1 MSHILLVEDEEHLAQ
16 GLAFNLRNA
25 GYDVD
30 VVESGED
37 CLEALEDTTFD
48 LILLDVMLPGM
59 NGLDVCKAVRRER
72 RLEPIIM
79 VSAKDRVEDA
89 ISGLDA
95 GADDYITKPF
105 DLDMLLAKVRG
116 CLRRQV
122 WGRTYGSGPPGT
134 GGEEGGKGHE
144 GLDFGA
150 WRIDF
155 ATFRAVRSTSGDASG
170 DDGEQTDEQT
180 TEEVELSAKEV
191 GILKL
196 FSERPGEVISR
207 DTFLEEVWNLP
218 ASLETRT
225 VDNFIHKLRQ
235 TLEDNPSKPR
245 HIVSVR
251 GVGYRFVP

>member
-25 GYDVD
+25 GYDVS
-30 VVESGED
+30 VVESGEE
-37 CLEALEDTTFD
+37 CLEALEGGTFD
-48 LILLDVMLPGM
+48 LILLDVMLPGI

-79 VSAKDRVEDA
+79 VSAKDRLEDA

-116 CLRRQV
+116 TLRRQV
-122 WGRTYGSGPPGT
+122 WGRTYGNGHSHG
-134 GGEEGGKGHE
+134 GGEEKGRDHDQ
-144 GLDFGA
+144 LDFGA
-150 WRIDF
+150 WRVDF
-155 ATFRAVRSTSGDASG
+155 STFRAERT
-170 DDGEQTDEQT
+170 DDERLGEQI
-180 TEEVELSAKEV
+180 ELSAKEV

-196 FSERPGEVISR
+196 FSERPGEVVSR

-235 TLEDNPSKPR
+235 TLEDDPSKPR

>member
-37 CLEALEDTTFD
+37 CLAALDESSFD

-59 NGLDVCKAVRRER
+59 SGLDVCKAVRRER

-89 ISGLDA
+89 IAGIDA
-95 GADDYITKPF
+95 GADDYVTKPF

-116 CLRRQV
+116 SLRRQV
-122 WGRTYGSGPPGT
+122 WGRTYGNGNGN
-134 GGEEGGKGHE
+134 GGAEENGRAPQTF
-144 GLDFGA
+144 DFGW
-150 WRIDF
+150 WRVDF
-155 ATFRAVRSTSGDASG
+155 STFRAERT
-170 DDGEQTDEQT
+170 DDERKGEQ
-180 TEEVELSAKEV
+180 VELSAKEV

-196 FSERPGEVISR
+196 FSERPGEVVSR

-235 TLEDNPSKPR
+235 TLEDDPSKPR

-251 GVGYRFVP
+251 GAGYRYVP

>member
-1 MSHILLVEDEEHLAQ
+1 MSHILVVEDEEHLAQ

-30 VVESGED
+30 VVESGEE
-37 CLEALEDTTFD
+37 CLEALEESTFD
-48 LILLDVMLPGM
+48 LILLDVMLPGI
-59 NGLDVCKAVRRER
+59 NGLDVCKAVRREQ

-89 ISGLDA
+89 IAGIDA
-95 GADDYITKPF
+95 GADDYVTKPF
-105 DLDMLLAKVRG
+105 DLEMLLAKVRG
-116 CLRRQV
+116 SLRRQV
-122 WGRTYGSGPPGT
+122 WGRTYGNGLSNGGT
-134 GGEEGGKGHE
+134 YENGRAP
-144 GLDFGA
+144 DTFDYGA

-155 ATFRAVRSTSGDASG
+155 STFRAERTSGDRQ
-170 DDGEQTDEQT
+170 GEQ
-180 TEEVELSAKEV
+180 VELSAKEV

-196 FSERPGEVISR
+196 FSERPGEVVSR

-235 TLEDNPSKPR
+235 TLEDDPSNPR

>member
-30 VVESGED
+30 IVESGED
-37 CLEALEDTTFD
+37 CLEALDSGTFD

-116 CLRRQV
+116 TLRRQV
-122 WGRTYGSGPPGT
+122 WGRTYGNGQSTPN
-134 GGEEGGKGHE
+134 GGEDGGKGH
-144 GLDFGA
+144 GALDFGA
-150 WRIDF
+150 WRVDF
-155 ATFRAVRSTSGDASG
+155 TTFRAERTDDARK
-170 DDGEQTDEQT
+170 GEQ
-180 TEEVELSAKEV
+180 VELSAKEV

-235 TLEDNPSKPR
+235 TLEDDPSKPR